1 MRLRISYPSQLD
13 ERTIQ
18 LAEEV
23 GFEPTGVVNSQMLS
37 RQRRYDHFG
46 TPPYKNSLTSCL
58 GREITLF
65 RE

>member
-1 MRLRISYPSQLD
+1 MLVTPGVLETPISTLKGWRVSQFHYGA
-13 ERTIQ
+13 I

-46 TPPYKNSLTSCL
+46 TPPYKTV
-58 GREITLF
+58 
-65 RE
+65 